1 MAEALALV
9 GTDVGV
15 PVLAFHDGDEVYAIS
30 GPVLSPVVT
39 GDEALDL
46 WDHVVA
52 LARTPNFFE
61 LKRSR
66 TALLQLG

>member
-30 GPVLSPVVT
+30 GPICRLS
-39 GDEALDL
+39 
-46 WDHVVA
+46 
-52 LARTPNFFE
+52 
-61 LKRSR
+61 
-66 TALLQLG
+66 